1 LRIRI
6 VLTGFAFNWGSAQK
20 IETGDDVE
28 LEARAELGVVVV
40 VVDPPQPVTAT
51 ARQAQ
56 MIAAAPALPSHRRGR
71 A

>member
-20 IETGDDVE
+20 IDTGDEVE
-28 LEARAELGVVVV
+28 LEARAELGAV
-40 VVDPPQPVTAT
+40 VVDPAQPVTAP

-56 MIAAAPALPSHRRGR
+56 MIAAALALPSHRRGR

>member
-1 LRIRI
+1 LRFRI

-20 IETGDDVE
+20 IDTGDDVE
-28 LEARAELGVVVV
+28 LEARAELGAV

-51 ARQAQ
+51 ARQAL
-56 MIAAAPALPSHRRGR
+56 MIAAAPVLPSHRRGR

>member
-20 IETGDDVE
+20 IDTGDDVE
-28 LEARAELGVVVV
+28 LEARAELGAV

-51 ARQAQ
+51 ATQAQ
-56 MIAAAPALPSHRRGR
+56 MIAAAPALPGHRRGR